1 VSALRPF
8 LRPEPQ
14 SRGLASA
21 DAADLQELFAGA
33 WNAMIDLAAGVP
45 AEQPSRLA
53 GWSARDVLV
62 HLGSWD
68 EHRTFASLLDDAR
81 HGRVHEPDDTDARN
95 ALVIAAHH
103 DATSDDI
110 DQALRAARDRGL
122 DFLAS
127 GELATIG
134 HDWTDSALGQLPV
147 AGVVMASTFELA
159 VHALDIA
166 EPGQVPAALLEAGV
180 AALVDLIGALAARR
194 GLEITVAVVTPI
206 GSWATGCLP
215 GSWTTV
221 ALPCSTRSREL
232 GWPAVEGT
240 APDVLDAAAGRQL
253 AAQLLVTRRLRLH
266 DVPALLR
273 LAGALDEVTGIPGGP
288 ALRAARRT
296 LTQTAQLIGRLGG
309 AVRNRL

>member
-1 VSALRPF
+1 MSAPRPHLRPD
-8 LRPEPQ
+8 PQ

-21 DAADLQELFAGA
+21 NAADLQDMFAGA
-33 WNAMIDLAAGVP
+33 WNAMIDLAARVP
-45 AEQPSRLA
+45 AGQPSRLE
-53 GWSARDVLV
+53 GWSAHEVLV

-81 HGRVHEPDDTDARN
+81 HGRVHEPDDADARN

-103 DATSDDI
+103 DATGDDI
-110 DQALRAARDRGL
+110 DHALRTARDRGL
-122 DFLAS
+122 EFLTS

-134 HDWTDSALGQLPV
+134 PDWTDSALGQLPV

-159 VHALDIA
+159 VHALDLT
-166 EPGQVPAALLEAGV
+166 EPGQVPAALLDAGV
-180 AALVDLIGALAARR
+180 AALVDLVGALAARR

-215 GSWTTV
+215 GAWMTIP
-221 ALPCSTRSREL
+221 LQGSTRARNL

-240 APDVLDAAAGRQL
+240 APDILDAAAGRQL
-253 AAQLLVTRRLRLH
+253 AAQLLVTRRLRLY

-273 LAGALDEVTGIPGGP
+273 LTGALEEVAGIPGGS
-288 ALRAARRT
+288 ALRTAART
-296 LTQTAQLIGRLGG
+296 LDQSARLIGRLGG
-309 AVRNRL
+309 AVRSRL